1 VNEYYIAIVG
11 IDGSGKSTQ
20 AKLLTEALECAFPDR
35 LIFATREPGNSS
47 RGVDLRAIAID
58 HSRYAP
64 TTRALAIA
72 LDRALNIEE
81 NISPALNGGAIVVS
95 DRCFVCSLVYQGHGE
110 GIPHHVMS
118 SVCELAIC
126 DVVPDLILW
135 IDTPPQ
141 VAIDRLRLSGKP
153 ADYFESKGVDF
164 LEKLRNGYL
173 GFELGTGMLTRVED
187 VGTATEMT
195 QKLLA
200 IATAAIGENAV
211 EFLPKS

>member
-1 VNEYYIAIVG
+1 VREYYIALEG

-20 AKLLTEALECAFPDR
+20 AKLLAEALECAYPDR
-35 LIFATREPGNSS
+35 LIFATREPGGSS
-47 RGVDLRAIAID
+47 HGDRIRGWAID
-58 HSRYAP
+58 RSNYSP

-81 NISPALNGGAIVVS
+81 NILPALNGGAIVVS
-95 DRCFVCSLVYQGHGE
+95 DRCFISSLVYQGHGE

-118 SVCELAIC
+118 SVCELAIG

-153 ADYFESKGVDF
+153 ADYFESKGLDF
-164 LEKLRNGYL
+164 LDKLRNGYL
-173 GFELGTGMLTRVED
+173 GLEGTGMLTRVED
-187 VGTATEMT
+187 TGTAQEMA

-200 IATAAIGENAV
+200 TAMAAIDENAV